1 MRKLS
6 GNFGKALAAL
16 TVLGAAVF
24 AAHADL
30 SGDAFHITAS
40 NDSGSG
46 EYSVPV
52 EAMSYDA
59 DTNTWSWSLESP
71 VELTNGEG
79 DTIAWLN
86 GGNAF
91 VAGDPAVNFGFAV
104 QAGGLDTFFTITS
117 ALLSFPTI
125 ASPQAQ
131 AGAAFTITDTNH
143 NGATL
148 STGRGKAYS
157 AWTDGGPYADLV
169 DTFSTL
175 NDGNSASSDDNEPD
189 SGYNL
194 LGYSV
199 SSMASSVQFTLTHDD
214 LASGTNGF
222 EVIPEPST
230 LALVALGALSMLR
243 RR

>member
-30 SGDAFHITAS
+30 SGDAFHVTAT
-40 NDSGSG
+40 NDSGSAS
-46 EYSVPV
+46 YSVPWSD
-52 EAMSYDA
+52 MTYDS

-71 VELTNGEG
+71 VELTNDGG
-79 DTIAWLN
+79 DTIAWIN

-104 QAGGLDTFFTITS
+104 QAGSSDTTFSINS
-117 ALLSFPTI
+117 ALVSFGTI
-125 ASPQAQ
+125 QNPQAQ

-148 STGRGKAYS
+148 STGNGKAYT
-157 AWTDGGPYADLV
+157 AYTDMGVFANLV
-169 DTFSTL
+169 GSFSTL
-175 NDGNSASSDDNEPD
+175 NNGNSASSDDNEPP
-189 SGYNL
+189 SGYDN
-194 LGYSV
+194 LGYPV
-199 SSMASSVQFTLTHDD
+199 SSIGSSVQFTLTHDD
-214 LASGTNGF
+214 LASGTNSF

>member
-30 SGDAFHITAS
+30 TGDAFHVTAS
-40 NDSGSG
+40 NSSGSA
-46 EYSVPV
+46 ELSVPL
-52 EAMSYDA
+52 EALQYDS

-71 VELTNGEG
+71 VELTNDEG
-79 DTIAWLN
+79 DTIAWIN

-91 VAGDPAVNFGFAV
+91 IAGDPAINFGFAV
-104 QAGGLDTFFTITS
+104 QAGSSDTTFTIST
-117 ALLSFPTI
+117 AGLLFPTI
-125 ASPQAQ
+125 SNPQAQ

-148 STGRGKAYS
+148 DTGRGKAYTAS
-157 AWTDGGPYADLV
+157 TDMGVFASLV
-169 DTFSTL
+169 GTFSTL
-175 NDGNSASSDDNEPD
+175 NDGNSASSDDNEPP
-189 SGYNL
+189 SGYDV
-194 LGYSV
+194 LGYPV
-199 SSMASSVQFTLTHDD
+199 SAMNSSVQFTLTHDD
-214 LASGTNGF
+214 LASGTNSF